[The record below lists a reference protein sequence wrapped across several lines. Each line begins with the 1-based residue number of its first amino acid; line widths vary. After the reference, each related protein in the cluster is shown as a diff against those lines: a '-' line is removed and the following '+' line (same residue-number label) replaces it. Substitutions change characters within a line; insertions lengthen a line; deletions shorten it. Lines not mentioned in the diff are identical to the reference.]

1 MAFRDPIAYLMI
13 KIRIKSKL
21 PKIALQQ
28 KIRLVK
34 IENPKGLIAKIKIE
48 PKKRPKLQPK
58 QPKGIGPLCNL
69 VTTCLFRNHASIGH
83 ISLVSTLNFNIFKVL
98 DY

>member
-1 MAFRDPIAYLMI
+1 MAFRDPIAYLII

-34 IENPKGLIAKIKIE
+34 IENPKGLIAIK
-48 PKKRPKLQPK
+48 KKLSPRR
-58 QPKGIGPLCNL
+58 GPS
-69 VTTCLFRNHASIGH
+69 F
-83 ISLVSTLNFNIFKVL
+83 SLNNQKEL
-98 DY
+98 DSYAIL

>member
-1 MAFRDPIAYLMI
+1 MAFRDPIAYLII

-34 IENPKGLIAKIKIE
+34 IENPKGLIAIKKKKKIE
-48 PKKRPKLQPK
+48 PKKRPKL
-58 QPKGIGPLCNL
+58 
-69 VTTCLFRNHASIGH
+69 
-83 ISLVSTLNFNIFKVL
+83 
-98 DY
+98 